1 MNSSLFLSCVS
12 IFKRMTHFLDFHNP
26 KAKCN
31 CLPTTPTL
39 MSSII
44 PSTAP
49 TISTCPLQPV
59 SESSWA

>member
-12 IFKRMTHFLDFHNP
+12 IFKRISHFLDSHDP

-31 CLPTTPTL
+31 CSPTTPTL

-44 PSTAP
+44 PSAAP
-49 TISTCPLQPV
+49 TISTCSLQPV
-59 SESSWA
+59 LESSWA